1 MPATSANLLT
11 KTGKATYD
19 DVLEAPPHKVAEII
33 DGTLYMHARP
43 AFRNASA
50 ITNLG
55 SIIVLPFHKG
65 IGDPGGWHIAGE
77 PELHLGEE
85 AKDALVPDFAG
96 WRREG
101 YSEGADIANFSTAPD
116 WVCEVL
122 SPSTRN
128 LDLRRKSEIYANA
141 CVPYLWFIDPVE
153 RTLTA
158 DALRNGIWK
167 RIVNLWGDASASV
180 PPFDAIAF
188 QLSELWED
196 DDWATAK
203 AKE

>member
-1 MPATSANLLT
+1 MPATSAKLLARPR
-11 KTGKATYD
+11 KATYD
-19 DVLEAPPHKVAEII
+19 DVLDAPPHNVAEII
-33 DGTLYMHARP
+33 DGILYMHARP
-43 AFRNASA
+43 AFRHASA

-55 SIIVLPFHKG
+55 SIIVRPFHKG
-65 IGDPGGWHIAGE
+65 IGGPGGWIILGE
-77 PELHLGEE
+77 PELHLGEGG
-85 AKDALVPDFAG
+85 KDVLVPDFAG

-101 YSEGADIANFSTAPD
+101 YSEGAEIAYFSTAPD
-116 WVCEVL
+116 WVCELL

-128 LDLRRKSEIYANA
+128 LDQGRKNDIYSNA
-141 CVPYLWFIDPVE
+141 GISYLWFIDPVE

-158 DALRNGIWK
+158 DAQRNGIWK
-167 RIVNLWGDASASV
+167 RIVNLRGDASASV
-180 PPFDAIAF
+180 PPFDAIPF